1 MRFLSILVFTF
12 LGCNTYAQ
20 RSTNPFFQKD
30 SLIIVTKQP
39 HKGFHHDY
47 IIFIPKGTS
56 LNTTTV
62 LLVEPNN
69 TGKITD
75 SIEIHKEAAIRLASV
90 SSVGN
95 NCATELKIPLLVPV
109 FPRPASQPLLYT
121 HALDRDVLLNQTPEY
136 KRLDLQLL
144 EMISDAEI
152 RLVTLGIEIAPKFF
166 MSGFSASGTFV
177 NRFSLMHPKKI
188 KALAIGGFNGKLM
201 LPIESLN
208 GVDLNYPIGINDF
221 SKLLEKNFDYTIFKE
236 IPQYIYMGGLDTNDA
251 VQFDDAYSKN
261 ERKIINENLGKSVQE
276 RFVNCQNYYQEQGL
290 AVTFK
295 TFEKVGHW
303 TTSEM
308 NLEVIQ
314 FFLNELKKK

>member
-1 MRFLSILVFTF
+1 MRFLSVLLVTF
-12 LGCNTYAQ
+12 LGCNAFAQ
-20 RSTNPFFQKD
+20 RSTNSIFQKD
-30 SLIIVTKQP
+30 SLLIVTKQP
-39 HKGFHHDY
+39 NKGFYHDY
-47 IIFIPKGTS
+47 IIFIPKGTPM
-56 LNTTTV
+56 NATTV

-75 SIEIHKEAAIRLASV
+75 SIGMHKEAAIALASV

-121 HALDRDVLLNQTPEY
+121 HALDRDVMLQQNAEY

-144 EMISDAEI
+144 EMINDAKKRLASLEI
-152 RLVTLGIEIAPKFF
+152 QIAPKFF
-166 MSGFSASGTFV
+166 MCGFSASGTFV
-177 NRFSLMHPKKI
+177 NRFSFIHPEKI

-201 LPIESLN
+201 LPMESLK
-208 GVDLNYPIGINDF
+208 GEKLNYPIGINDF
-221 SKLLEKNFDYTIFKE
+221 SDLFNKKFDFTNYKE
-236 IPQYIYMGGLDTNDA
+236 IPKYIYMGALDTNDA
-251 VQFDDAYSKN
+251 VQFDDAYSGS

-276 RFVNCQNYYQEQGL
+276 RFVNCQNYYQTQDIS
-290 AVTFK
+290 ATFK

-308 NLEVIQ
+308 NLKVIL
-314 FFLNELKKK
+314 FFLNELKK